1 MNSRPRSSGRGW
13 YHARWI
19 AINIA
24 LIGFLAW
31 LYLHFLIPR
40 YIDQPEN
47 RLSDGR
53 RETPLEEVLPAT
65 GDTGASLHLSEARS
79 RLRRDRQRTPRAAYA
94 NPETVAEMGGTCM
107 GGRVFRSKVT
117 KGVTVIMEVVGVRC

>member
-1 MNSRPRSSGRGW
+1 VNSRPRSAGRGW

-19 AINIA
+19 AVNAA
-24 LIGFLAW
+24 LIAFLAW

-47 RLSDGR
+47 RSSESR
-53 RETPLEEVLPAT
+53 WETPLEAPLPAT
-65 GDTGASLHLSEARS
+65 TATRARLHHNQQRS
-79 RLRRDRQRTPRAAYA
+79 RPGRMQQRTPRAAYA
-94 NPETVAEMGGTCM
+94 NPETVAEMGGTCI

-117 KGVTVIMEVVGVRC
+117 KGVTVIKEVVGVRC